1 VSGATTVL
9 VTAVL
14 LGGACHVERRTAVQQ
29 QVIALRTK
37 IVALEAEAAALKTVL
52 DSRPPPTAAV
62 RFDNDPPGFDAAR
75 PLPAGDPRRPDVILL
90 SIDTLR
96 ADHLGT
102 YGYSRDTSPFFD
114 RLAAEGTLFEQAWS
128 PTSWTLPSHTTML
141 SGQNPVRHGAIED
154 HLRIAADVPLVQERF
169 RAAGYTTVGAVA
181 TLFVSSRYGFER
193 GFDHFVDFGIK
204 DKATNNLSTVEADH
218 VFHHALD
225 WAQEQPAGQPMF
237 VFLHVYDAHFKYDA
251 PPPWNEKFD
260 RKPMWG
266 DEVYKNYH
274 AYKMRMVPAVQL
286 AHQVA
291 QYDEE
296 IAYVDDAFG
305 RFVETWRG
313 TRPAIV
319 VVTADHGEEFGE
331 RGSWGHAHT
340 LWPEQL
346 HVPLIVNGPGVA
358 VQRVTE
364 RVGTEDIAPTLA
376 ALGGIRFDAK
386 DGVSR
391 ADQITTGAPPELSVE
406 PARFAATSRFDT
418 LVYRWHEGGHDFYVD
433 LVEGVRSLCELTS
446 DPECRSNLYR
456 TDKERGEAMF
466 RAMMAHLGE
475 PWRALSAGRV
485 EVREGIAFT
494 AAERKDQT
502 LDVSPGMTFAVEP
515 GDAAILFHP
524 PEGEVL
530 GPWRP
535 LGGSIPGARCPLTY
549 GGRWVKDAELPEK
562 SEEDIEM
569 LEALGYVQEEADPE
583 APVLIPSGPIAC
595 P

>member
-1 VSGATTVL
+1 
-9 VTAVL
+9 VTRSAVITFL
-14 LGGACHVERRTAVQQ
+14 AASACHVERRTAVEQ
-29 QVIALRTK
+29 QVAELREHV
-37 IVALEAEAAALKTVL
+37 VALHAEADRLKTLL
-52 DSRPPPTAAV
+52 DARPPPTAAV
-62 RFDNDPPGFDAAR
+62 RFDNDPPGFDATR

-96 ADHLGT
+96 ADHLGA
-102 YGYSRDTSPFFD
+102 YGYTRDTSPFFD

-141 SGQNPVRHGAIED
+141 SGQNPQQHGAIED
-154 HLRIAADVPLVQERF
+154 HLRIPPDVPLLPERF
-169 RAAGYTTVGAVA
+169 RAAGYATVGAVA

-204 DKATNNLSTVEADH
+204 DKRTNNLSTVEAAH

-225 WAQEQPAGQPMF
+225 WAQDQPAGEPMF

-251 PPPWNEKFD
+251 PPPWNEKYD

-274 AYKMRMVPAVQL
+274 AYKLRMVPAVQL

-296 IAYVDDAFG
+296 IAYVDEEFSK
-305 RFVETWRG
+305 FVQAWRSD
-313 TRPAIV
+313 RPAIV

-364 RVGTEDIAPTLA
+364 RIGTEDIAPTLA
-376 ALGGIRFDAK
+376 ALGGIAFDAK

-391 ADQITTGAPPELSVE
+391 AAQIRTGAPPELAVE

-418 LVYRWHEGGHDFYVD
+418 LVYRWHEGAYDLYVD
-433 LVEGVRSLCELTS
+433 LVEGARSLCDLSS
-446 DPECRSNLYR
+446 DPRCRTNGYR
-456 TDKERGEAMF
+456 NDKERGEAMF
-466 RAMMAHLGE
+466 RAMVSYLGE
-475 PWRALSAGRV
+475 PWRALTTGRI
-485 EVREGIAFT
+485 EAREGFVYT
-494 AAERKDQT
+494 AGERKEQV
-502 LDVSPGMTFAVEP
+502 LDVIPGTTFAVEP
-515 GDAAILFHP
+515 PDASILFHDP
-524 PEGEVL
+524 DGTVV

-535 LGGSIPGARCPLTY
+535 LGGSIPGARCPLAY
-549 GGRWVKDAELPEK
+549 SGRFVRDAELPAM
-562 SEEDIEM
+562 SDEDTEM
-569 LEALGYVQEEADPE
+569 LEALGYLQEEAEPE
-583 APVLIPSGPIAC
+583 APAVTPSGPIAC